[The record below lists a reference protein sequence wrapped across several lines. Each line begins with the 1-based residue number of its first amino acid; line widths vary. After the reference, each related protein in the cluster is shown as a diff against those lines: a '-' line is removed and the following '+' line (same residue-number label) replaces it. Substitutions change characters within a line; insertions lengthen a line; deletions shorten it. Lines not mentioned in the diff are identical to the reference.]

1 MRHPGGG
8 LAQLLSPPVTGLE
21 APPAISLVI
30 IALMA
35 FTATVNAQVA
45 KVIVSSSAPAASVCT
60 PWGCTPS
67 PAVGSR
73 AYGSCVCIGSEGG
86 QDYFLTAGHVVRGS
100 LVQISIGQ
108 GLHEARILAQA
119 EEPDLALL
127 AISATGRASP
137 FPLEPSAIP
146 IGQEVGFVGFPR
158 GGSYQVRRGAL
169 LGGGMHGCVHAR
181 ITVDNGDSGGPLL
194 LQGRTVGILSGYL
207 ACDRHVSISTSGPTI
222 AAWLRSRGYDF
233 TAEPASRVPPVSP
246 DCGRP
251 LPSDDLR
258 PWLCPPGPLP
268 TDDPPTTRSPGCELP
283 ADASALQALL
293 SKIDRLESLL
303 ASGQL
308 RGERGERGPA
318 GPPGPVGA
326 QGLPGESGIPG
337 ARGEAG
343 PPGRGADLATIVN
356 LESQVAA
363 LRAELEAFRKS
374 AYVDVTWVDQSGAR
388 VSQVRRYPLGSRI
401 ELLRTPVTVDQR
413 K

>member
-1 MRHPGGG
+1 
-8 LAQLLSPPVTGLE
+8 VTGLE
-21 APPAISLVI
+21 APPAISRVI

-35 FTATVNAQVA
+35 LCTATVNAQVA

-73 AYGSCVCIGSEGG
+73 AYGSCVCIASRDG
-86 QDYFLTAGHVVRGS
+86 QDYFLTAGHVVARGGRA
-100 LVQISIGQ
+100 QISLGN
-108 GLHEARILAQA
+108 GLHEARVLARA
-119 EEPDLALL
+119 SEPDLALL
-127 AISATGRASP
+127 AIPSTGRAAP
-137 FPLEPSAIP
+137 FPVDQAAVPT
-146 IGQEVGFVGFPR
+146 GQEVEFVGFTR
-158 GGSYQVRRGAL
+158 GGSFLHRRGAM
-169 LGGGMHGCVHAR
+169 LGSGGRGCVHAR
-181 ITVDNGDSGGPLL
+181 ITVDDGDSGGPLL
-194 LQGRTVGILSGYL
+194 LEGRTVGILSGYL
-207 ACDRHVSISTSGPTI
+207 VSERHVSISTSGPTI

-246 DCGRP
+246 DYGRP

-293 SKIDRLESLL
+293 YKTDRLESLL

-326 QGLPGESGIPG
+326 QGLPGEPG
-337 ARGEAG
+337 ATGERGDPG
-343 PPGRGADLATIVN
+343 PPGRDADRATIVKMEAQ
-356 LESQVAA
+356 LTAIK
-363 LRAELEAFRKS
+363 AELESLRKS